1 MGLDNSLSKKLSIEN
16 DMIKVASLKSL
27 IGGTIILS
35 VAIFLKIPFNITLSQ
50 IPYLLFVGFF
60 SIGLSIVLFL
70 SSLRMIGSMK
80 TIVIFSASS
89 LFGAISAF
97 IILKEPISM
106 IQIIAGIIMIY
117 AVYLM
122 SKETSS

>member
-1 MGLDNSLSKKLSIEN
+1 
-16 DMIKVASLKSL
+16 
-27 IGGTIILS
+27 GGTIVLLA
-35 VAIFLKIPFNITLSQ
+35 VLFLQIPFNISLAQ

-60 SIGLSIVLFL
+60 SIGLSLILFL

-80 TIVIFSASS
+80 TIVIFSTSS

-97 IILKEPISM
+97 IILKEPISV
-106 IQIIAGIIMIY
+106 IQVIAGIIMFC

-122 SKETSS
+122 SKK